1 MGVFMKKIV
10 ELGENTVAIIENNCV
25 TIVQKL
31 INEDV
36 VVLNQHDVK
45 KILDNFEDER

>member
-1 MGVFMKKIV
+1 MKKVV
-10 ELGENTVAIIENNCV
+10 ELGENTVAIFENNCI

-36 VVLNQHDVK
+36 VVLNKTDIK
-45 KILDNFEDER
+45 KLFSEIED

>member
-1 MGVFMKKIV
+1 MKKIV
-10 ELGENTVAIIENNCV
+10 NLGENTIAIIENNCI

-36 VVLNQHDVK
+36 VVLNKHDIK
-45 KILDNFEDER
+45 KILDSFEDERKL